1 MFLNPTSMLLTTL
14 LLAASTALARP
25 ATACEGHGATPAVE
39 TSQADAAPAP
49 EAAPAPAATPATVD
63 ATADA
68 TAGWDALLHTFVTA
82 DGGFR
87 YKALAADE
95 ASMAKLK
102 AFTEQAATADT
113 SKLSR
118 EEALAFYINAYNA
131 TTIAEV
137 LKLWPVKKVTEEPG
151 FFDKT
156 KHLIAGE
163 SLTLN
168 DLETTRIRV
177 PYKEP
182 RIHFLVNCA
191 SASCP
196 VLVGEAITAANLE
209 TLLERQATEYVTR
222 TTLFKGKKG
231 LEISSIFDWY
241 KEDFGGPEGVRAFI
255 AAHVAPEQRALVAD
269 SANKIGF
276 FNYDWKTNARD

>member
-14 LLAASTALARP
+14 LLAGSTALARP
-25 ATACEGHGATPAVE
+25 ATACEGRGATPAIE
-39 TSQADAAPAP
+39 TAQADAAPAP
-49 EAAPAPAATPATVD
+49 SAPAEAAAP

-68 TAGWDALLHTFVTA
+68 TPGWDALLRAFVTA

-87 YKALAADE
+87 YKALAADSD
-95 ASMAKLK
+95 AMAKLK
-102 AFTEQAATADT
+102 AFTAQVSTADT
-113 SKLSR
+113 SKFSR
-118 EEALAFYINAYNA
+118 EEALAFYINGYNA
-131 TTIAEV
+131 MTIAEV
-137 LKLWPVKKVTEEPG
+137 LKLWPVTNVLKKDG

-156 KHLIAGE
+156 KHTVAGE
-163 SLTLN
+163 ALTLN
-168 DLETTRIRV
+168 DLETTRIRD

-196 VLVGEAITAANLE
+196 VLVGEAITAANIESLMA
-209 TLLERQATEYVTR
+209 RQATEYVSR
-222 TTLFKGKKG
+222 TTLFKGKG
-231 LEISSIFDWY
+231 IEISSIFDWY

-255 AAHVAPEQRALVAD
+255 AAHVAPEQRAFVEE

-276 FNYDWKTNARD
+276 FNYDWTTNARD

>member
-14 LLAASTALARP
+14 LIAGSTALARP
-25 ATACEGHGATPAVE
+25 ATACEGSGAAIE
-39 TSQADAAPAP
+39 TAQAS
-49 EAAPAPAATPATVD
+49 AAPAPAAPAEAARP

-68 TAGWDALLHTFVTA
+68 TAGWDALLRTFVTA

-87 YKALAADE
+87 YKALAADSD
-95 ASMAKLK
+95 AMAKLK
-102 AFTEQAATADT
+102 AFTAQVSTADT
-113 SKLSR
+113 SKFSR

-131 TTIAEV
+131 MTIAEV
-137 LKLWPVKKVTEEPG
+137 LKLWPVTNVLKKDG

-168 DLETTRIRV
+168 DLEKTKIRD

-196 VLVGEAITAANLE
+196 FIVGEAITAANLE
-209 TLLERQATEYVTR
+209 VLLDRQATEYVSR
-222 TTLFKGKKG
+222 TTRFPKGKKA

-241 KEDFGGPEGVRAFI
+241 KDDFGGPEGVRAFI
-255 AAHVAPEQRALVAD
+255 ASHVAPEQRAFVAD

-276 FNYDWKTNARD
+276 FDYDWNTNARD

>member
-14 LLAASTALARP
+14 LFAGSTALARP
-25 ATACEGHGATPAVE
+25 ATACEGSGATVE
-39 TSQADAAPAP
+39 TAQADAAPAP
-49 EAAPAPAATPATVD
+49 AAPAEAAAP

-68 TAGWDALLHTFVTA
+68 TAGWDALLRTFVTP

-137 LKLWPVKKVTEEPG
+137 LKLWPVTNVLKEDG

-168 DLETTRIRV
+168 DLETTRIRD

-196 VLVGEAITAANLE
+196 ILVGEAITAANLE
-209 TLLERQATEYVTR
+209 PLMARQATEYVTR

-241 KEDFGGPEGVRAFI
+241 KDDFGGPEGVRTFI
-255 AAHVAPEQRALVAD
+255 AAHVAPEQRAFVAD

-276 FNYDWKTNARD
+276 FEYDWKTNARD

>member
-14 LLAASTALARP
+14 LLAGSTALARP

-39 TSQADAAPAP
+39 TAQADAAPAP
-49 EAAPAPAATPATVD
+49 AAPAEAAAP

-68 TAGWDALLHTFVTA
+68 TAGWDALLRTFVTA

-102 AFTEQAATADT
+102 AFTEQAATADA

-137 LKLWPVKKVTEEPG
+137 LKLWPVTNVLKEDG

-168 DLETTRIRV
+168 DLEKTKIRD

-196 VLVGEAITAANLE
+196 ILVGEAITAANLE
-209 TLLERQATEYVTR
+209 TLMARQATEYVTR
-222 TTLFKGKKG
+222 TTLFKGKQG

-241 KEDFGGPEGVRAFI
+241 KEDFGGPEGVRTFI
-255 AAHVAPEQRALVAD
+255 AAHVAPEQRAFVAD

-276 FNYDWKTNARD
+276 FNYDWNTNARD

>member
-1 MFLNPTSMLLTTL
+1 MSVTPTSLLLTTL
-14 LLAASTALARP
+14 LLAGSTALARP
-25 ATACEGHGATPAVE
+25 ATACESHGGAVE
-39 TSQADAAPAP
+39 TAQADAAPAP
-49 EAAPAPAATPATVD
+49 SAPAEAAAP

-95 ASMAKLK
+95 ASMAKLN
-102 AFTEQAATADT
+102 AFTEQVASADT

-137 LKLWPVKKVTEEPG
+137 LKLWPVTSVLKKDG

-168 DLETTRIRV
+168 DLEKTKIRD

-196 VLVGEAITAANLE
+196 ILVGEAITAANLE
-209 TLLERQATEYVTR
+209 TLMARQATEYVTR
-222 TTLFKGKKG
+222 TTLFKGKG
-231 LEISSIFDWY
+231 IEISSIFDWY
-241 KEDFGGPEGVRAFI
+241 KEDFGGPEGVRTFI
-255 AAHVAPEQRALVAD
+255 AAHVAPEQRAFVAD

-276 FNYDWKTNARD
+276 FNYDWNTNARD

>member
-14 LLAASTALARP
+14 LLAGSTALARP
-25 ATACEGHGATPAVE
+25 AAACEGHAATPAIE
-39 TSQADAAPAP
+39 TAQADAAPAP
-49 EAAPAPAATPATVD
+49 SAPAEAAVP

-68 TAGWDALLHTFVTA
+68 TAGWDTLLHTFVTA

-87 YKALAADE
+87 YKALAADTD
-95 ASMAKLK
+95 AMAKLQ
-102 AFTEQAATADT
+102 AFTAQVATADT

-137 LKLWPVKKVTEEPG
+137 LKLWPVTSVLKKDG

-156 KHLIAGE
+156 KHTIAGE

-168 DLETTRIRV
+168 ELEKTKIRD
-177 PYKEP
+177 PFKEP

-196 VLVGEAITAANLE
+196 FLVGEAINGANLE
-209 TLLERQATEYVTR
+209 TLLERQATEYVSR

-231 LEISSIFDWY
+231 IEISSIFDWY
-241 KEDFGGPEGVRAFI
+241 KDDFGGPEGVRAFI
-255 AAHVAPEQRALVAD
+255 ASHVAPDQRDVVAN
-269 SANKIGF
+269 AATKIGF
-276 FNYDWKTNARD
+276 FTYDWNTNARD

>member
-14 LLAASTALARP
+14 LLAGSTALARP

-39 TSQADAAPAP
+39 TAQADAAPAP
-49 EAAPAPAATPATVD
+49 AAPAEAAAP

-68 TAGWDALLHTFVTA
+68 TAGWDALLRTFVTA

-102 AFTEQAATADT
+102 AFTEQAATADA

-137 LKLWPVKKVTEEPG
+137 LKLWPVTNVLKEDG

-168 DLETTRIRV
+168 DLEKTKIRD

-196 VLVGEAITAANLE
+196 VLVGEAINGANLE
-209 TLLERQATEYVTR
+209 TLMARQATEYVTR

-241 KEDFGGPEGVRAFI
+241 KEDFGGPEGVRTFI
-255 AAHVAPEQRALVAD
+255 AAHVAPEQRAFVAD

-276 FNYDWKTNARD
+276 FNYDWNTNARD

>member
-1 MFLNPTSMLLTTL
+1 MSLNLKL
-14 LLAASTALARP
+14 LLLVASLLAG
-25 ATACEGHGATPAVE
+25 ATAAAETAKACETHGATAGVE
-39 TSQADAAPAP
+39 TAQT
-49 EAAPAPAATPATVD
+49 EAAPAPAEAPATI
-63 ATADA
+63 DA
-68 TAGWDALLHTFVTA
+68 TAGWDSILRTFVTA

-95 ASMAKLK
+95 ASMAKLS
-102 AFTEQAATADT
+102 AFTAQVAATDT
-113 SKLSR
+113 SKFTR

-137 LKLWPVKKVTEEPG
+137 LKLWPVTNVLEKNG

-156 KHLIAGE
+156 KHTVAGE

-168 DLETTRIRV
+168 ELEKTKIRD
-177 PYKEP
+177 PFSEP

-209 TLLERQATEYVTR
+209 TLLARQATEYVTR

-231 LEISSIFDWY
+231 IEISSIFDWY
-241 KEDFGGPEGVRAFI
+241 KDDFGGTEGVRTFI
-255 AAHVAPEQRALVAD
+255 AAHVAPEQRELVANP
-269 SANKIGF
+269 ATKIGF

>member
-14 LLAASTALARP
+14 LLAGSTALARP

-39 TSQADAAPAP
+39 TAQADAAPAP
-49 EAAPAPAATPATVD
+49 AAPAEAAAP

-68 TAGWDALLHTFVTA
+68 TAGWDALLRTFVTA

-102 AFTEQAATADT
+102 AFTEQAATADA

-137 LKLWPVKKVTEEPG
+137 LKLWPVTNVLKEDG

-168 DLETTRIRV
+168 DLETTKIRD

-196 VLVGEAITAANLE
+196 VLVGEAITAANIESLMA
-209 TLLERQATEYVTR
+209 RQATEYVSR
-222 TTLFKGKKG
+222 TTLFKGKG
-231 LEISSIFDWY
+231 IEISSIFDWY

-255 AAHVAPEQRALVAD
+255 AAHVAPEQRAFVED

-276 FNYDWKTNARD
+276 FNYDWTTNARD

>member
-1 MFLNPTSMLLTTL
+1 MSVTPISLLLTTL
-14 LLAASTALARP
+14 LLAGSTAMARP
-25 ATACEGHGATPAVE
+25 ATACEGHGATPTIE
-39 TSQADAAPAP
+39 TAQADAAPAP
-49 EAAPAPAATPATVD
+49 SAPAEAAAP

-87 YKALAADE
+87 YKALAADTD
-95 ASMAKLK
+95 AMAKLK
-102 AFTEQAATADT
+102 AFTEQVATADT

-137 LKLWPVKKVTEEPG
+137 LRLWPVKKVTEEPG

-156 KHLIAGE
+156 KHTIAGE

-168 DLETTRIRV
+168 ELEKTKIRD
-177 PYKEP
+177 PFKEP

-196 VLVGEAITAANLE
+196 VLVGEAITAANME
-209 TLLERQATEYVTR
+209 TLLARQATEYVSR
-222 TTLFKGKKG
+222 TTLFKGKKSF
-231 LEISSIFDWY
+231 EISSIFDWY

-255 AAHVAPEQRALVAD
+255 AAHVAPEQRAFVED

-276 FNYDWKTNARD
+276 FDYDWKTNARD

>member
-1 MFLNPTSMLLTTL
+1 MFLNPTSMLLITL
-14 LLAASTALARP
+14 LLVGSTAPARP
-25 ATACEGHGATPAVE
+25 AAACEGHGATPAIE
-39 TSQADAAPAP
+39 TAQADAAPVPSAP
-49 EAAPAPAATPATVD
+49 AEAAVPT

-68 TAGWDALLHTFVTA
+68 TPGWDALLHTFVTA

-87 YKALAADE
+87 YKALAADAE
-95 ASMAKLK
+95 ALAKLN
-102 AFTEQAATADT
+102 AFTAQVDTADT

-131 TTIAEV
+131 MTIAEV
-137 LKLWPVKKVTEEPG
+137 LKLWPVTSVLKKDG

-156 KHLIAGE
+156 KHTVAGE

-168 DLETTRIRV
+168 ELETTKIRT
-177 PYKEP
+177 PFNEP

-209 TLLERQATEYVTR
+209 SLLQRQATEYVSR
-222 TTLFKGKKG
+222 TTRFPKGKKA

-241 KEDFGGPEGVRAFI
+241 KDDFGGPEGVRAFI
-255 AAHVAPEQRALVAD
+255 AAHVAPEQRAFVAD
-269 SANKIGF
+269 SANKMGF
-276 FNYDWKTNARD
+276 FNYDWNTNARD

>member
-1 MFLNPTSMLLTTL
+1 
-14 LLAASTALARP
+14 
-25 ATACEGHGATPAVE
+25 
-39 TSQADAAPAP
+39 
-49 EAAPAPAATPATVD
+49 
-63 ATADA
+63 
-68 TAGWDALLHTFVTA
+68 VTA

-137 LKLWPVKKVTEEPG
+137 LKLWPVTNVLKEDG

-168 DLETTRIRV
+168 DLETTKIRD

-196 VLVGEAITAANLE
+196 ILVGEAITAANLE
-209 TLLERQATEYVTR
+209 TLMARQATEYVTR

-241 KEDFGGPEGVRAFI
+241 KEDFGGPEGVRTFI
-255 AAHVAPEQRALVAD
+255 AAHVAPEQRAFVAD

-276 FNYDWKTNARD
+276 FNYDWNTNARD

>member
-14 LLAASTALARP
+14 LLAGSTALARP
-25 ATACEGHGATPAVE
+25 ATACEGHGATTAVE
-39 TSQADAAPAP
+39 TAQADAAPAP
-49 EAAPAPAATPATVD
+49 ATVAPAEAEAP

-102 AFTEQAATADT
+102 AFTEQAATADA

-168 DLETTRIRV
+168 DLETTRIRA

-255 AAHVAPEQRALVAD
+255 AAHVAPEQRDFVSD

-276 FNYDWKTNARD
+276 FNYDWNTNARD

>member
-14 LLAASTALARP
+14 LLAGSTALARP
-25 ATACEGHGATPAVE
+25 AEACEGHGTTPAVE
-39 TSQADAAPAP
+39 TAQA
-49 EAAPAPAATPATVD
+49 EAAPAPSAPAEAAAP

-87 YKALAADE
+87 YKALAADTD
-95 ASMAKLK
+95 AMAKLQ
-102 AFTEQAATADT
+102 AFTAQVAAADT

-137 LKLWPVKKVTEEPG
+137 LRLWPVTSVLKKDG

-156 KHLIAGE
+156 KHTIAGE
-163 SLTLN
+163 SVTLN
-168 DLETTRIRV
+168 ELEKTKIRD
-177 PYKEP
+177 PFKEP

-196 VLVGEAITAANLE
+196 FIVGEAINGANLE

-222 TTLFKGKKG
+222 TTLFKSKKG

-241 KEDFGGPEGVRAFI
+241 KDDFGGPEGVRAFI
-255 AAHVAPEQRALVAD
+255 ASHVAPEQRAFVED

-276 FNYDWKTNARD
+276 FTYDWNTNARD

>member
-1 MFLNPTSMLLTTL
+1 MSVTPTSLLLTTL
-14 LLAASTALARP
+14 LLAGSTALARP
-25 ATACEGHGATPAVE
+25 ATACEGHGTTPAIE
-39 TSQADAAPAP
+39 TAQADAAQAPSAPA
-49 EAAPAPAATPATVD
+49 EAAAP

-95 ASMAKLK
+95 ASMAKLN
-102 AFTEQAATADT
+102 AFTEQVASADT

-137 LKLWPVKKVTEEPG
+137 LKLWPVTSVLKKDG

-168 DLETTRIRV
+168 DLEKTKIRD
-177 PYKEP
+177 PFKEP

-196 VLVGEAITAANLE
+196 FIVGEAITAANLE
-209 TLLERQATEYVTR
+209 VLLDRQATEYVSR
-222 TTLFKGKKG
+222 TTRFPKGKKA

-241 KEDFGGPEGVRAFI
+241 KDDFGGPEGVRTFI
-255 AAHVAPEQRALVAD
+255 ASHVAPEQRAFVAD

-276 FNYDWKTNARD
+276 FDYDWNTNARD

>member
-1 MFLNPTSMLLTTL
+1 MLLTTL
-14 LLAASTALARP
+14 LLAGSTALARP
-25 ATACEGHGATPAVE
+25 AAACEGHGATPAVE
-39 TSQADAAPAP
+39 TAQADAAPAP
-49 EAAPAPAATPATVD
+49 AAPAEAAAP

-68 TAGWDALLHTFVTA
+68 TAGWDALLRTFVTP

-87 YKALAADE
+87 YKALAADTD
-95 ASMAKLK
+95 AMAKLQ
-102 AFTEQAATADT
+102 AFTAQVATADT

-137 LKLWPVKKVTEEPG
+137 LRLWPVTSVLKKDG

-168 DLETTRIRV
+168 DLETTRIRA
-177 PYKEP
+177 PFKEP

-196 VLVGEAITAANLE
+196 FLVGEAINGANLE

-241 KEDFGGPEGVRAFI
+241 KEDFGGPEGVRTFI
-255 AAHVAPEQRALVAD
+255 AAHVAPEQRAFVAN
-269 SANKIGF
+269 AATKIGF
-276 FNYDWKTNARD
+276 FSYDWNTNARD

>member
-1 MFLNPTSMLLTTL
+1 MSLNLKSL
-14 LLAASTALARP
+14 LLVTSLLAG
-25 ATACEGHGATPAVE
+25 ATAAAEPAKACKVQVAPAAVE
-39 TSQADAAPAP
+39 TAQSDAKPA
-49 EAAPAPAATPATVD
+49 EAAPATVEAPATVD
-63 ATADA
+63 ATA
-68 TAGWDALLHTFVTA
+68 GWDSILRTFVTA

-95 ASMAKLK
+95 ASMAKLS
-102 AFTEQAATADT
+102 AFTAQVAATDA
-113 SKLSR
+113 SKFTR

-137 LKLWPVKKVTEEPG
+137 LKLWPVTNVLEENG

-156 KHLIAGE
+156 KHTVAGE
-163 SLTLN
+163 SVTLN
-168 DLETTRIRV
+168 ELETKRIREAF
-177 PYKEP
+177 KEP

-209 TLLERQATEYVTR
+209 TLLARQATEYVTR

-231 LEISSIFDWY
+231 IEISSIFDWY
-241 KEDFGGPEGVRAFI
+241 KDDFGGAEGVRAFI
-255 AAHVAPEQRALVAD
+255 AAHVAPEQREVVANP
-269 SANKIGF
+269 ATKIGF

>member
-14 LLAASTALARP
+14 LLAGSTALARQ
-25 ATACEGHGATPAVE
+25 ATACEGHGATTAVE
-39 TSQADAAPAP
+39 TAQADAAPAP
-49 EAAPAPAATPATVD
+49 AAPAEAAAP

-68 TAGWDALLHTFVTA
+68 TAGWDALLRTFVTA

-137 LKLWPVKKVTEEPG
+137 LKLWPVTSVLKKDG

-168 DLETTRIRV
+168 DLEKTKIRD

-241 KEDFGGPEGVRAFI
+241 KEDFGGPEGVRTFI
-255 AAHVAPEQRALVAD
+255 AAHVAPEQRDFVSD

-276 FNYDWKTNARD
+276 FNYDWNTNARD

>member
-14 LLAASTALARP
+14 LLAGSTALARP

-39 TSQADAAPAP
+39 TAQSD
-49 EAAPAPAATPATVD
+49 AAPAPAAPAEAAAP

-68 TAGWDALLHTFVTA
+68 TAGWDALLRTFVTA

-95 ASMAKLK
+95 ASLAKLK

-137 LKLWPVKKVTEEPG
+137 LRLWPVKKVTEEPG

-168 DLETTRIRV
+168 DLETTRIRA

-196 VLVGEAITAANLE
+196 ILVGEAITAANLE

-241 KEDFGGPEGVRAFI
+241 KDDFGGPEGVRAFI
-255 AAHVAPEQRALVAD
+255 AAHVAPEQRDFVSD
-269 SANKIGF
+269 SANKVGF
-276 FNYDWKTNARD
+276 FNYDWNTNARD

>member
-14 LLAASTALARP
+14 LLAGSTALARP

-39 TSQADAAPAP
+39 TAQADAAPAP
-49 EAAPAPAATPATVD
+49 AAPAEAAAP

-68 TAGWDALLHTFVTA
+68 TAGWDALLRTFVTA

-87 YKALAADE
+87 YKALAADSD
-95 ASMAKLK
+95 AMAKLK
-102 AFTEQAATADT
+102 AFTAQAATADA

-137 LKLWPVKKVTEEPG
+137 LKLWPVTNVLKEDG

-168 DLETTRIRV
+168 DLETTKIRD

-196 VLVGEAITAANLE
+196 ILVGEAITAANLE
-209 TLLERQATEYVTR
+209 TLMARQATEYVTR

-241 KEDFGGPEGVRAFI
+241 KEDFGGPEGVRTFI
-255 AAHVAPEQRALVAD
+255 AAHVAPEQRAFVAD

-276 FNYDWKTNARD
+276 FNYDWNTNARD

>member
-1 MFLNPTSMLLTTL
+1 MSLNLKSL
-14 LLAASTALARP
+14 LLVTSLLAG
-25 ATACEGHGATPAVE
+25 ATAAAQPARACEAHGTTAGVE
-39 TSQADAAPAP
+39 TAQT
-49 EAAPAPAATPATVD
+49 EAAPATVEAPATVD
-63 ATADA
+63 ATA
-68 TAGWDALLHTFVTA
+68 GWDSILRTFVTA

-95 ASMAKLK
+95 AAMAKLS
-102 AFTEQAATADT
+102 AFTAQVAATDA
-113 SKLSR
+113 SKFTR

-137 LKLWPVKKVTEEPG
+137 LKLWPVTNVLEENG

-156 KHLIAGE
+156 KHTVAGE
-163 SLTLN
+163 SVTLN
-168 DLETTRIRV
+168 ELETKRIREAF
-177 PYKEP
+177 KEP

-209 TLLERQATEYVTR
+209 TLLARQATEYVTR

-231 LEISSIFDWY
+231 IEISSIFDWY
-241 KEDFGGPEGVRAFI
+241 KDDFGGAEGVRAFI
-255 AAHVAPEQRALVAD
+255 AAHVAPEQRELVANP
-269 SANKIGF
+269 ATKIGF

>member
-1 MFLNPTSMLLTTL
+1 MSLNLKSL
-14 LLAASTALARP
+14 LLASSLVAVAQAAAAHS
-25 ATACEGHGATPAVE
+25 TACEARGATPAVE
-39 TSQADAAPAP
+39 TAQA
-49 EAAPAPAATPATVD
+49 EAAPAPASEAP

-87 YKALAADE
+87 YKALAADTD
-95 ASMAKLK
+95 AMAKLK
-102 AFTEQAATADT
+102 AFTDQVATADT

-118 EEALAFYINAYNA
+118 DEALAFYINAYNA

-137 LKLWPVKKVTEEPG
+137 LRLWPVTSVLKKEG

-156 KHLIAGE
+156 KHPIAGE

-168 DLETTRIRV
+168 ELEKTKIRD
-177 PYKEP
+177 PYHEP

-196 VLVGEAITAANLE
+196 FLVGEAITASNLE
-209 TLLERQATEYVTR
+209 TLLERQATEYVGR
-222 TTLFKGKKG
+222 TTRFPKGKKA

-241 KEDFGGPEGVRAFI
+241 KDDFGGADGVRTFI
-255 AAHVAPEQRALVAD
+255 AAHVAPEQRDFVAD
-269 SANKIGF
+269 KANKIGF
-276 FNYDWKTNARD
+276 FEYDWNTNARD

>member
-14 LLAASTALARP
+14 LLAGSTAMARP
-25 ATACEGHGATPAVE
+25 AAACEGHGTTPAMV
-39 TSQADAAPAP
+39 TAQV
-49 EAAPAPAATPATVD
+49 EAAPAPAEAPATVD
-63 ATADA
+63 AS
-68 TAGWDALLHTFVTA
+68 AGWDSILRTFVTA

-87 YKALAADE
+87 YKALAADDE
-95 ASMAKLK
+95 SMAKLS
-102 AFTEQAATADT
+102 AFTAQVAATDA
-113 SKLSR
+113 SKFTR

-137 LKLWPVKKVTEEPG
+137 LRLWPVTNVLEKNG

-156 KHLIAGE
+156 KHTVAGE
-163 SLTLN
+163 SVTLN
-168 DLETTRIRV
+168 ELETKRIREAF
-177 PYKEP
+177 KEP

-196 VLVGEAITAANLE
+196 FIVGEAITAANLE
-209 TLLERQATEYVTR
+209 ALLERQATEYVSR
-222 TTLFKGKKG
+222 TTLFKAKKG

-241 KEDFGGPEGVRAFI
+241 KDDFGGPEGVRAFI
-255 AAHVAPEQRALVAD
+255 ASHVAPEQRAFVAD

-276 FNYDWKTNARD
+276 FTYDWNTNARD

>member
-1 MFLNPTSMLLTTL
+1 MSVTPTSLLLTNL
-14 LLAASTALARP
+14 LLAGSTALARP
-25 ATACEGHGATPAVE
+25 ATACESHGGAVE
-39 TSQADAAPAP
+39 TAQADAAPAP
-49 EAAPAPAATPATVD
+49 SAPAEAAAP

-68 TAGWDALLHTFVTA
+68 TTGWDALLHTFVTA

-95 ASMAKLK
+95 ASMAKLNR
-102 AFTEQAATADT
+102 FTEQVASADT

-137 LKLWPVKKVTEEPG
+137 LKLWPVTSVLKKDG
-151 FFDKT
+151 FFDKM
-156 KHLIAGE
+156 KHRIAGE

-168 DLETTRIRV
+168 DLEKTKIRD
-177 PYKEP
+177 PFKEP

-196 VLVGEAITAANLE
+196 FIVGEAITAANLE
-209 TLLERQATEYVTR
+209 VLLDRQATEYVSR
-222 TTLFKGKKG
+222 TTRFPKGKKA

-241 KEDFGGPEGVRAFI
+241 KDDFGGPEGVRAFI
-255 AAHVAPEQRALVAD
+255 ASHVAPEQRAFVAD

-276 FNYDWKTNARD
+276 FDYDWNTNARD

>member
-14 LLAASTALARP
+14 LLAGSTALARP
-25 ATACEGHGATPAVE
+25 ATACEGHGATPAIE
-39 TSQADAAPAP
+39 TAQADAAPAP
-49 EAAPAPAATPATVD
+49 SAPAEAAAP

-68 TAGWDALLHTFVTA
+68 TAGWDALLHAFVTA

-87 YKALAADE
+87 YKALAADTD
-95 ASMAKLK
+95 AMAKLK
-102 AFTEQAATADT
+102 AYTAQVATADT

-137 LKLWPVKKVTEEPG
+137 LKLWPVTNVLKKDG

-168 DLETTRIRV
+168 DLETTKIRN
-177 PYKEP
+177 PFKEP

-196 VLVGEAITAANLE
+196 VLVGEAITAANIESLMA
-209 TLLERQATEYVTR
+209 RQATEYVSR
-222 TTLFKGKKG
+222 TTLFPKNKKA

-241 KEDFGGPEGVRAFI
+241 KDDFGGPEGVRAFI
-255 AAHVAPEQRALVAD
+255 AAHVAPEQRAFVED

-276 FNYDWKTNARD
+276 FNYDWTTNARD

>member
-14 LLAASTALARP
+14 LLAGSTALARP
-25 ATACEGHGATPAVE
+25 ATACEGHGATPAIE
-39 TSQADAAPAP
+39 TAQADAAPAP
-49 EAAPAPAATPATVD
+49 SAPAEAAAP

-68 TAGWDALLHTFVTA
+68 TAGWDALLRAFVTA

-87 YKALAADE
+87 YKALAADTD
-95 ASMAKLK
+95 AMAKLR
-102 AFTEQAATADT
+102 AFTTQVATADT

-137 LKLWPVKKVTEEPG
+137 LKLWPVTNVLKKDLE
-151 FFDKT
+151 KT
-156 KHLIAGE
+156 K
-163 SLTLN
+163 
-168 DLETTRIRV
+168 IRD
-177 PYKEP
+177 PFKEP

-196 VLVGEAITAANLE
+196 VLVGEAITAANIESLMA
-209 TLLERQATEYVTR
+209 RQATEYVSR
-222 TTLFKGKKG
+222 TTLFPKGKKA

-255 AAHVAPEQRALVAD
+255 AAHVAPEQRAFVED

-276 FNYDWKTNARD
+276 FNYDWTTNTRD